1 MAESL
6 DTHPG
11 DALMLPKMCCRTG
24 LQETAVEERTAARD
38 GSYPRRDLG
47 EYTAEKHYLSGSRL
61 VSIRRTDFARAMQ
74 FSPLAI
80 SRIRLR
86 RVCAILGGILV
97 TASSCQSTSRARVD
111 LRQRGRELTHYLY
124 AGAFDSLPRSVLLD
138 LGGSGDSVLARWFVS
153 RQRQS
158 LGREWPSGPL
168 LTLEGPQAGP
178 TFLARL
184 EETYGRE
191 VEMLD
196 EAVYPCYQPFCERP
210 YSLEYNRIARFS
222 GNGDNTLTIAWLWTN
237 DSLVGGWV
245 LPSRRAVPS
254 ELEKYQPRTTLRLP
268 FDGEWEV
275 LWGGM
280 KPHEN
285 YHVQVPAL
293 RFAYDF
299 VMDSADL
306 LHRTDGRSNADF
318 FCYGHPILA
327 PAAGQVAMALD
338 SFPENVPGTP
348 RRGYRG
354 PGNFVTIDHGEGE
367 SSVLAHLRRGSVRVA
382 AGQRIE
388 AGDIVGECGNN
399 GDSTLP
405 HLHYQLLLG
414 SPPGW
419 RPVPAP
425 FSNFVAEGVRVRRGI
440 PTRGQR
446 VVHAARP

>member
-1 MAESL
+1 M
-6 DTHPG
+6 
-11 DALMLPKMCCRTG
+11 R
-24 LQETAVEERTAARD
+24 
-38 GSYPRRDLG
+38 
-47 EYTAEKHYLSGSRL
+47 
-61 VSIRRTDFARAMQ
+61 

-80 SRIRLR
+80 RQLSLQRAF
-86 RVCAILGGILV
+86 AILGVILV
-97 TASSCQSTSRARVD
+97 AASSCQSTNRARVD
-111 LRQRGRELTHYLY
+111 PRQRSRELTRHLY

-138 LGGSGDSVLARWFVS
+138 LGGSGDSVLARWFVG

-158 LGREWPSGPL
+158 LGREWPGGPL
-168 LTLEGPQAGP
+168 LTLEGLQAGP

-184 EETYGRE
+184 EATYGRE
-191 VEMLD
+191 VEVVD
-196 EAVYPCYQPFCERP
+196 EAVYPCYQPLCELP
-210 YSLEYNRIARFS
+210 HSLEYNRIVRFS
-222 GNGDNTLTIAWLWTN
+222 GYANNTLTIAWLWTS

-254 ELEKYQPRTTLRLP
+254 ELETYQPRTSLRLP
-268 FDGEWEV
+268 FDGEWVV

-285 YHVQVPAL
+285 YHVAVPPL

-299 VMDSADL
+299 VMDSAGL
-306 LHRTDGRSNADF
+306 LHRTNGRSNADF
-318 FCYGHPILA
+318 YCYGRPILA
-327 PAAGQVAMALD
+327 PAAGQVTMALD

-354 PGNFVTIDHGEGE
+354 PGNVVAIDHGEGE

-382 AGQRIE
+382 VGQKIE
-388 AGDIVGECGNN
+388 AGEIVGECGNN
-399 GDSTLP
+399 GESTLP
-405 HLHYQLLLG
+405 HLHYQMLLG

-425 FSNFVAEGVRVRRGI
+425 FSHFLAEGVRVARGI

-446 VVHAARP
+446 VLHAARP